1 MTIHLRQVSMSYGN
15 QAVFEDITCSFR
27 KNSITALLGP
37 SGSGKSTLLRTL
49 CRLND
54 RIPGFKIQGEVRILG
69 QEIHQPEVNVY
80 ELRKKVGMVF
90 QKPCI
95 FPKTILENVLFGLKY
110 HSPERHK
117 EFPDLAQ
124 QALVSAGLW
133 REVKDRLQDSAPT
146 LSQGQQ
152 QRLAIART
160 LAVQPEILL
169 MDEPTS
175 SLDPKATHA
184 IEELMLSL
192 KADHTLV
199 LVTHNLAQAE
209 RVSDDMICVD
219 QGGICEQGTS
229 RNFFGDPSQEATRR
243 YLRERGAP

>member
-1 MTIHLRQVSMSYGN
+1 MTIHLHQVSMGYAN
-15 QAVFEDITCSFR
+15 QAVFEDITCSIR
-27 KNSITALLGP
+27 KNSVTAILGP
-37 SGSGKSTLLRTL
+37 SGSGKSTFLRTL

-54 RIPGFKIQGEVRILG
+54 RIPGFQIQGRVRVLD
-69 QEIHQPEVNVY
+69 QEIYQPGTNVY

-90 QKPCI
+90 QKPCV
-95 FPKTILENVLFGLKY
+95 FPKSILENVLFGLKH
-110 HSPERHK
+110 HSPERKK

-133 REVKDRLQDSAPT
+133 NEVKDRLQDAAPT

-160 LAVQPEILL
+160 LAVQPEVLL

-175 SLDPKATHA
+175 SLDPKSTHA
-184 IEELMLSL
+184 VEELILSL
-192 KADHTLV
+192 KTDHTLV

-209 RVSDDMICVD
+209 RVSDDMICID
-219 QGGICEQGTS
+219 QGGICEQGPS
-229 RNFFGDPSQEATRR
+229 RNFFGDPSHEETRQ
-243 YLRERGAP
+243 YLREQGSL